1 MEKTKVVAWFTM
13 IFYLFGLT
21 PVGVYA
27 KGQPHKVQVPRIPL
41 EKECAFIEKNKG
53 GVLKIGNAEIEIP
66 AGALKKDTEISITKL
81 PMTANLDEGLD
92 NATTGSIGYRF
103 EPKGTKF
110 KKDVIIRMGYDA
122 KLDDNETALSNLYT
136 YYYNEKKQR
145 WEALERVE
153 IDRTEH
159 CVVSKTNHFT
169 DMINATLSDPENPE
183 PVSININS
191 IKSLEAADP
200 NSGIPSLEGFEPNS
214 QGSAG
219 FNLKF
224 DLPGGRAGMKPQV
237 GIGYNSNGG
246 SDECGKGFSIQ
257 GLSSITIDT
266 RWGLPKYDGD
276 DLYLLD
282 GEKLKKVESE
292 ENDENITYYETEAK
306 KNYEE
311 IKKINEDGKIYW
323 EIRSKDGRKRTYG
336 GYDLGAENEN
346 IYKYEFKITKE
357 EDLRGNEIIY
367 EYSEIDKSNNYVWL
381 ENIYYTGFKGK
392 SGNYKVHFERK
403 AKDKDIKLNARGKY
417 LSKQDSL
424 YETITI
430 YYVVNDFRNTN
441 SQRGDNEVEIWKYSL
456 DYKETSDGHYILDK
470 ISKKKEDKEYWAYQF
485 NYHDVEKDGA
495 GVINNAFNK
504 DVEEWK
510 LPTIENKEIKETV
523 IQKTVTDGSGVD
535 TSISASFSI
544 FGITLATISV
554 NSGYHKSN
562 TTTKTTLRDINGDG
576 LLDLLTS
583 DSEGVI
589 YFPGTG
595 SGFLEKAIRLDLLS
609 PQNIEPSGQSSFTIG
624 VGAGIGNK
632 YAGIS
637 GNLAKQVTDSYSTG
651 MFIDV
656 NGDGFVDYLES
667 GKGEYLKNVEGVFK
681 SESLELPQNNTP
693 IYSKDFLENRDLYL
707 TRYYVQEPYREW
719 RAPNGG
725 LVKIS
730 YEDTYDECIDVEKKA
745 YKENLS
751 IEKLDENIEVDKG
764 DGIFFILQGKKG
776 VDDNIKT
783 LEKEE
788 EASWIINIKYV
799 GYKPFENLNYGG
811 SLLPNTTNN
820 FSGPVSSLYSGGR
833 LRSDWESFVTWDIA
847 KSLIQTGN
855 IDFANVIPK
864 SVFEEMRSCSQNLAT
879 VEIIFEDDQNQSKK
893 FFNKFILIENLYKYD
908 PISEVYLKNK
918 NNESNVKIKVLNNS
932 ITPKDVYCEIVNRL
946 DEDYQKQL
954 VGAFFEGEWV
964 YPKEC
969 ENAKQISRK
978 VVNDYK
984 NELITLNQENI
995 VADSFETSSIENG
1008 ITCKIN
1014 YQDEYK
1020 KIRKISNEIYE
1031 EIYFPYLDGQKIYEK
1046 DDNGDYVLKEDLS
1059 QEDEIKLAEV
1069 YEKVGIKIYSKVEK
1083 EYFYNSSDVIV
1094 IDEDKQ
1100 YVSYDVV
1107 IDGKIE
1113 NRIIQIEQYNSEED
1127 FNSIDYTNSKSNS
1140 EANDKLS
1147 VCVASGVGGNKNWY
1161 YGVWSGYYDW
1171 NYSYINKIPEKINRN
1186 NEEITL
1192 PVYNSVMSFE
1202 ENKWQGPISVVEESE
1217 RDSKGKISIVEKSYA
1232 ASIDSRTMKCSR
1244 YGGSAWAELERT
1256 LGDSQSSLG
1265 KLQRSSSDGVD
1276 ISGSASIAP
1285 FSGNVGYNEGTSY
1298 NYRGLL
1304 DLNGDTIP
1312 DIVQYEDNNNS
1323 PGFTY
1328 RKGTK
1333 RGFGDEV
1340 IQVKDGLLNGISD
1353 NEFKSV
1359 VIGAGVGLSGG
1370 TQAELDEEGNFKSLS
1385 IKDSGKSVSGNIGN
1399 TCSVGRN
1406 ISKSQYIDINGD
1418 GLPDQVKYD
1427 NDEFIVAL
1435 NKGDGTFI
1443 KGYSWG
1449 RGLSECNESG
1459 LYIPD
1464 FNSTFKNEGKPEGLS
1479 YSGNNSLGGSLSLGA
1494 SVDNIVSVG
1503 LNVGGSYSGTS
1514 NQTYTTLQ
1522 DINGDGLVD
1531 LVGKS
1536 DNIDYFIVKFN
1547 KGDAFDENITK
1558 IKRTEWNERRE
1569 LDNQVRKASIDGL
1582 NEALA
1587 AYTNGI
1593 IELQN
1598 INFLEEIAG
1607 KLPFGEDVNPFRL
1620 EDVISYSTG
1629 FSSSISGT
1637 VTVGGTVLFFK
1648 LSGSIGNS
1656 SQYSF
1661 NTSSIQF
1668 TDING
1673 DGLPDHVLQIAGQN
1687 KMQVITNEMGKVGL
1701 LKEVILPQGGKYEIE
1716 YDRVGN
1722 TTDMPQSRYVMSK
1735 VTRNNNREGFGVH
1748 KYETSFIYGEGKYH
1762 RLEKDFYGFNTVQQ
1776 RNGTGNDYQK
1786 TTYSNDLGT
1795 ENVSGYYKKGMVE
1808 KQERYLGNEN
1818 LVTETSYEIDSYP
1831 YARVVKE
1838 TTTLYDSWNK
1848 NSKITKETEYT
1859 GYDEW
1864 GNVTEYTES
1873 INGEDKIYV
1882 QIDYL
1887 QPKKGNYLHS
1897 HPTRIVV
1904 DNEETIGKSYSL
1916 RKREGIYNDYG
1927 ELELQRK
1934 YFDKNNDY
1942 AYIETKMFYD
1952 SYGNI
1957 QKVTDPNGAY
1967 IRYVYDSSGQY
1978 LTDIIQGGRGVGEY
1992 TNKITWDEIRGLK
2005 STEKDENGQVMTYD
2019 YDDFERL
2026 QKIYSPYD
2034 DINGTPAVEYIYH
2047 TEQGSPWWTETKNK
2061 VSFDA
2066 SNDETI
2072 STVVEIDGLGRKV
2085 RTAKFAQITDTK
2097 GNSSLGWNVSGAL
2110 EYDEKGRTIKEG
2122 QTYFSTA
2129 QTPAEMVKEE
2139 LVLIRPTITEYDE
2152 LNRPI
2157 HVLLPD
2163 GSEQIT
2169 KYKIANNRQI
2179 TESIDPLGNKTITE
2193 KDGRDNIVSVLK
2205 LDSNDKELTRADY
2218 EYNELGEMLVAY
2230 DANRNPI
2237 SVEYDL
2243 VGRRIAL
2250 ESKDSGRKEYIYDE
2264 SSNLIEETDS
2274 VLREKRASIKY
2285 TYDGM
2290 NRLTEI
2296 DYPFSTDVT
2305 YYYGEPDAD
2314 NYGANRIIQI
2324 TDETGMISRCYGLL
2338 GEVVEESRTIG
2349 DFARINN
2356 NEHNNGWYNWW
2367 HVVFGYWWNKKHH
2380 RWYHKHHWHGKFH
2393 HHHPWYGD
2401 GEGEYTGPEFE
2412 NGAYTSKMSYTSD
2425 YLGRMAFI
2433 TYPDGETISYTY
2445 DKGGQV
2451 TGVTGERNGDEI
2463 VYVSKIGY
2471 DEYGQRSFIEYG
2483 NGVKTAYTYD
2493 ENRRWLDSI
2502 ETLSATQ
2509 KLLQNMS
2516 YSFDRVGNVS
2526 GYTNDSGNY
2535 STTQKYSYD
2544 SLYQLVGA
2552 KGKTEYKPNWP
2563 YDYEDHHGYVSN
2575 YEQSWRF
2582 DNIGNMKSKYSEMI
2596 DKPHNQHSSSDLN
2609 YSFEYTYDPN
2619 YAHRTISADN
2629 MFYTYD
2635 ANGNIINERIDRQA
2649 TKEEL
2654 QHDVELAEGIYSLDY
2669 GIALPNQPNV
2679 ETKPYSRS
2687 YIWNE
2692 KNQLKTSVE
2701 NGFVVNYRYGE
2712 DGQRAVKSSAQG
2724 ETLYFNNMWQMST
2737 TPMGMRQTKHIFVG
2751 ETRIATKNNW
2761 WKDSGTEYERYNTY
2775 YFHSDHLGSAQLITD
2790 WRGEEYERIEYT
2802 PYGELWIEKVR
2813 DGFETIN
2820 YRFTGKEMDSETG
2833 LYYFG
2838 ARYLDP
2844 KYSRWLSTDPALGD
2858 YIPQAPVNDEA
2869 KKANNSLP
2877 GQGGLFNQVNFHLY
2891 HYAGNNP
2898 VKYVD
2903 PDGETP
2909 ITFETKNMQEF
2920 RGNIPHTNTPF
2931 AKEGCTFS
2939 GFVGIV
2945 DDFRKKKG
2953 MTAIDWQSKI
2963 DNKKLDKYF
2972 NQNGE
2977 LLRDTFLQDFTDGKL
2992 KIKEDTKN
3000 TGRNPATALKEEVA
3014 DTSKERYVVGR
3025 APITIGKQKGE
3036 HEIGIKG
3043 LNGNSVDK
3051 INTSRWDEGRKYFS
3065 NILNR
3070 ILIIEEVK

>member
-336 GYDLGAENEN
+336 GYDLKAKNEN

-367 EYSEIDKSNNYVWL
+367 EYSEIDESNNYIWL
-381 ENIYYTGFKGK
+381 DNIYYTGDKGNK
-392 SGNYKVHFERK
+392 GNYKVHFERK
-403 AKDKDIKLNARGKY
+403 LKEKDIKINARGKY
-417 LSKQDSL
+417 ISKQDCL

-430 YYVVNDFRNTN
+430 YYVAGNT
-441 SQRGDNEVEIWKYSL
+441 SEVEIWKYSL

-470 ISKKKEDKEYWAYQF
+470 ISKKKGDKEYWAYIF
-485 NYHDVEKDGA
+485 NYFDVEKDST
-495 GVINNAFNK
+495 NC
-504 DVEEWK
+504 
-510 LPTIENKEIKETV
+510 IKEAFSRTAEWSLPSSEKV

-535 TSISASFSI
+535 TNISASFSL
-544 FGITLATISV
+544 FGITIASFSI
-554 NSGYHKSN
+554 NSGLHTSE
-562 TTTKTTLRDINGDG
+562 TTTQKTLKDINGDG
-576 LLDLLTS
+576 ILDLVTIVAGNL
-583 DSEGVI
+583 G

-595 SGFLEKAIRLDLLS
+595 DGFDSDAYVQLLNLDKDYM
-609 PQNIEPSGQSSFTIG
+609 EFSGQSSFNIG
-624 VGAGIGNK
+624 VGANVGIGDIAGVGGNVTK
-632 YAGIS
+632 QTTKSYA
-637 GNLAKQVTDSYSTG
+637 KG
-651 MFIDV
+651 MFVDV
-656 NGDGFVDYLES
+656 DGDGFVDYLES
-667 GKGEYLKNVEGVFK
+667 GKNQYLKNVNGNFEWTY
-681 SESLELPQNNTP
+681 LELPETEQ
-693 IYSKDFLENRDLYL
+693 IYSEDFKNNKDLYL
-707 TRYYVQEPYREW
+707 SRYYVQEPYREW

-725 LVKIS
+725 V
-730 YEDTYDECIDVEKKA
+730 
-745 YKENLS
+745 LS
-751 IEKLDENIEVDKG
+751 ITYGNTSEEHSELEKNAFKETELIDINDNIEINRG
-764 DGIFFILQGKKG
+764 DGLFFVLQSKVGSDK
-776 VDDNIKT
+776 IKT
-783 LEKEE
+783 LEVEQNVP
-788 EASWIINIKYV
+788 WIVDINYV
-799 GYKPFENLNYGG
+799 GYKPFENLKNGG
-811 SLLPNTTNN
+811 ELIPKSTNN
-820 FSGPVSSLYSGGR
+820 YNGAASSLYENGR
-833 LRSDWESFVTWDIA
+833 LRSDWENYVTWDVA
-847 KSLIQTGN
+847 KNLIQN
-855 IDFANVIPK
+855 DDIDFANVIP
-864 SVFEEMRSCSQNLAT
+864 SEVFDKMREEANGRF
-879 VEIIFEDDQNQSKK
+879 VPIVFEDDSNKSEKNVNQ
-893 FFNKFILIENLYKYD
+893 FLLLENLYKFD
-908 PISEVYLKNK
+908 PIAKEYIKNK
-918 NNESNVKIKVLNNS
+918 NNEPNVRLKIVNNNL
-932 ITPKDVYCEIVNRL
+932 ITAKSVYCELVNKL
-946 DEDYQKQL
+946 SEDYQKHL
-954 VGAFFEGEWV
+954 VGAFFEGEWI
-964 YPKEC
+964 YPQKNET
-969 ENAKQISRK
+969 EKQISK
-978 VVNDYK
+978 KLTNEFK
-984 NELITLNQENI
+984 NELITLEQENVKYSDI
-995 VADSFETSSIENG
+995 KNDYIENG
-1008 ITCKIN
+1008 ITCKKKYLDEFTKIEKISSEIYN
-1014 YQDEYK
+1014 QFYSRYFDELELYLQDEH
-1020 KIRKISNEIYE
+1020 
-1031 EIYFPYLDGQKIYEK
+1031 
-1046 DDNGDYVLKEDLS
+1046 GDYVLKHDLS
-1059 QEDEIKLAEV
+1059 SEQEDDLFEI
-1069 YEKVGIKIYSKVEK
+1069 YETVGIKVFSTLEK
-1083 EYFYNSSDVIV
+1083 EYIYKSDAIIPVDSETQLV
-1094 IDEDKQ
+1094 R
-1100 YVSYDVV
+1100 YDVV
-1107 IDGKIE
+1107 KDDNLESRTIEIDKYNSETDFSLVDYTGKIE
-1113 NRIIQIEQYNSEED
+1113 TAKSEE
-1127 FNSIDYTNSKSNS
+1127 NVPTILGT
-1140 EANDKLS
+1140 
-1147 VCVASGVGGNKNWY
+1147 GVGGFNNWY
-1161 YGVWSGYYDW
+1161 YGVWNGYYEWD
-1171 NYSYINKIPEKINRN
+1171 YSSFNKIPIEKDICG
-1186 NEEITL
+1186 EKITL
-1192 PVYNSVMSFE
+1192 PPYSSSMSIE
-1202 ENKWQGPISVVEESE
+1202 ENNINVWQGPLSSVDTNVRTE
-1217 RDSKGKISIVEKSYA
+1217 GKISVQEEIYSAY
-1232 ASIDSRTMKCSR
+1232 IGPQIMNCCR
-1244 YGGSAWAELERT
+1244 YGGTAWSKLERT
-1256 LGDSQSSLG
+1256 LGDSSKELG
-1265 KLQRSSSDGVD
+1265 KLQMSSSDGYDFAVNANALGVGVN
-1276 ISGSASIAP
+1276 ISSNNGS
-1285 FSGNVGYNEGTSY
+1285 SY
-1298 NYRGLL
+1298 NYRGIL
-1304 DLNGDTIP
+1304 DINGDSIP
-1312 DIVQYEDNNNS
+1312 DIVQYDDNNDS
-1323 PGFTY
+1323 SSFTY
-1328 RKGTK
+1328 REGTK
-1333 RGFGDEV
+1333 KGFGEIKKVESD
-1340 IQVKDGLLNGISD
+1340 DNFLTAISG
-1353 NEFKSV
+1353 NEYKSV
-1359 VIGAGVGLSGG
+1359 VLGAGVSGSQVKLG
-1370 TQAELDEEGNFKSLS
+1370 NKGELKGVTVKE
-1385 IKDSGKSVSGNIGN
+1385 DSSSFSTGFNANG
-1399 TCSVGRN
+1399 SVGRN
-1406 ISKSQYIDINGD
+1406 IATSQFVDMNGD
-1418 GLPDQVKYD
+1418 GLVDQVKSENNQY
-1427 NDEFIVAL
+1427 FVRL
-1435 NKGDGTFI
+1435 NVGDGKFQKIDYVWGDGFSVTDSDNKYGDLKINDF
-1443 KGYSWG
+1443 KGLLG
-1449 RGLSECNESG
+1449 NEPKGISYTG
-1459 LYIPD
+1459 
-1464 FNSTFKNEGKPEGLS
+1464 NS
-1479 YSGNNSLGGSLSLGA
+1479 SLGGGLSVSVPMDFGVVSASA
-1494 SVDNIVSVG
+1494 SVS
-1503 LNVGGSYSGTS
+1503 GSYTATS

-1536 DNIDYFIVKFN
+1536 GKTDFFVVKFN
-1547 KGDAFDENITK
+1547 KGDRFDSEVTR
-1558 IKRTEWNERRE
+1558 IKKPEWLNSETFNGA
-1569 LDNQVRKASIDGL
+1569 LLTAAGNGL
-1582 NEALA
+1582 VEAA
-1587 AYTNGI
+1587 NAYTGGVIKFN
-1593 IELQN
+1593 ENNLP
-1598 INFLEEIAG
+1598 LSEIASNEE
-1607 KLPFGEDVNPFRL
+1607 LNLVTNPFDF
-1620 EDVISYSTG
+1620 EDVINYSTG
-1629 FSSSISGT
+1629 FSSNLSAT
-1637 VTVGGTVLFFK
+1637 VSVGGRILCFK
-1648 LSGSIGNS
+1648 LTGSLGGSN
-1656 SQYSF
+1656 QYSF
-1661 NTSSIQF
+1661 NTSSVQF

-1673 DGLPDHVLQIAGQN
+1673 DGLPDHILQIAGQD

-1748 KYETSFIYGEGKYH
+1748 KYETSFIYDKGKYH

-1795 ENVSGYYKKGMVE
+1795 DDESGYYKKGMVL
-1808 KQERYLGNEN
+1808 KQERYLKESN
-1818 LVTETSYEIDSYP
+1818 VVSETNYQIDVYP
-1831 YARVVKE
+1831 YARIVKE
-1838 TTTLYDSWNK
+1838 TTILHDALDN
-1848 NSKITKETEYT
+1848 NSIITKETEYT

-2005 STEKDENGQVMTYD
+2005 STEEDENGQVMTYD

-2129 QTPAEMVKEE
+2129 QTPSEMVKEE

-2152 LNRPI
+2152 LDRPI

-2305 YYYGEPDAD
+2305 YYYGEPEAD

-2367 HVVFGYWWNKKHH
+2367 HVVFGYWWHKKHH
-2380 RWYHKHHWHGKFH
+2380 KWYHKHHWHGKFH

-2669 GIALPNQPNV
+2669 GIALPNQPDV

-2858 YIPQAPVNDEA
+2858 YVPQAPVNDEA
-2869 KKANNSLP
+2869 RKANGNLP

-2898 VKYVD
+2898 VRYID
-2903 PDGETP
+2903 PDGRDIIQLLDPDRGRAAQP
-2909 ITFETKNMQEF
+2909 ILNKIPFGHAAVLVGNDSDGWLYYSNDGSKSTDVQWFSSKQEF
-2920 RGNIPHTNTPF
+2920 FDNYAKDRATPF
-2931 AKEGCTFS
+2931 NYQEGSSVKTSPEQDKAMQTKAFELAGIEIETGFAAKETGNRFIITENEKPSPYNFLKNNCS
-2939 GFVGIV
+2939 QHVG
-2945 DDFRKKKG
+2945 
-2953 MTAIDWQSKI
+2953 KI
-2963 DNKKLDKYF
+2963 ALAGGVFTTGDLIPKFQILMDK
-2972 NQNGE
+2972 
-2977 LLRDTFLQDFTDGKL
+2977 DTFLLYQL
-2992 KIKEDTKN
+2992 
-3000 TGRNPATALKEEVA
+3000 
-3014 DTSKERYVVGR
+3014 SK
-3025 APITIGKQKGE
+3025 
-3036 HEIGIKG
+3036 
-3043 LNGNSVDK
+3043 SV
-3051 INTSRWDEGRKYFS
+3051 NMAY
-3065 NILNR
+3065 
-3070 ILIIEEVK
+3070 